1 MRALDRLAL
10 YSTCTATAV
19 IIASTALIFHQG
31 PPRWGKLDEPH
42 IVEQPVVQ
50 AVDLS
55 RLTPEVRQAVEKARM
70 DGLQHAR
77 AELESLHGEMMRK
90 VDSRLLD
97 WYFGYWTQQRLGLSY
112 AYTSGKNWVASLVVD
127 VDPEEAS
134 KTLQTEIAREFE
146 LRVMPGPILE
156 QHLQRIAQQ
165 SVTVFVR
172 SLQEHLQDIPQRY
185 QVPSAQWEEYLE
197 RITFMIG
204 GTQASRSVPLT
215 LKALSAGVVLSGVS
229 VTAAL
234 APYVT
239 AQFAQNMAMA
249 GASRAS
255 GALVGSVG
263 RRAATTLSRQVA
275 ARGLATGAGS
285 WGGALTGGVALV
297 ALVAWETWDH
307 QSTVA
312 ENRPL
317 LRNNIDHFLQLY
329 ESGLVEPHGMIGNI
343 LHDLER
349 QTPKGDEIGASFG
362 MGDAKSVFFE
372 LMKGNGR
379 FFGGSAS

>member
-31 PPRWGKLDEPH
+31 QPRGGKLSEPH
-42 IVEQPVVQ
+42 VVEQPVIQ

-55 RLTPEVRQAVEKARM
+55 RLTPDVRQAVENARM

-77 AELESLHGEMMRK
+77 AELESLHGEMMQK

-127 VDPEEAS
+127 VDPEEAGR
-134 KTLQTEIAREFE
+134 TLQTEIAREFE

-172 SLQEHLQDIPQRY
+172 SLQEHLQDIPKRY

-215 LKALSAGVVLSGVS
+215 LKALSAGVVLSGAS

-297 ALVAWETWDH
+297 ALVAWEAWDH

-349 QTPKGDEIGASFG
+349 QIAASIPT
-362 MGDAKSVFFE
+362 
-372 LMKGNGR
+372 
-379 FFGGSAS
+379 

>member
-31 PPRWGKLDEPH
+31 QPRGGKLSEPH
-42 IVEQPVVQ
+42 IIQQPVVQ

-55 RLTPEVRQAVEKARM
+55 RLTPEVRQAVENARM

-165 SVTVFVR
+165 SVMVFVR
-172 SLQEHLQDIPQRY
+172 SLQEHLQDIPKRY
-185 QVPSAQWEEYLE
+185 QVPSVQWEEYLE

-234 APYVT
+234 ASYVM
-239 AQFAQNMAMA
+239 AQFARNMAMA
-249 GASRAS
+249 GASRSS

-297 ALVAWETWDH
+297 ALVAWEAWDH

-329 ESGLVEPHGMIGNI
+329 ESGLVEPQGMIGNI

-349 QTPKGDEIGASFG
+349 QIAASIPT
-362 MGDAKSVFFE
+362 
-372 LMKGNGR
+372 
-379 FFGGSAS
+379 

>member
-112 AYTSGKNWVASLVVD
+112 AYTSGTNWVASLVVD

-172 SLQEHLQDIPQRY
+172 SLQEHLQDIPKRY

-263 RRAATTLSRQVA
+263 GRAATTLSRQVA

-297 ALVAWETWDH
+297 ALVAWEAWDH
-307 QSTVA
+307 QSIVA

-329 ESGLVEPHGMIGNI
+329 ESGLVAPHGMVGNI

-349 QTPKGDEIGASFG
+349 QIAASIPT
-362 MGDAKSVFFE
+362 
-372 LMKGNGR
+372 
-379 FFGGSAS
+379 

>member
-19 IIASTALIFHQG
+19 IIASTALIFPQLQ
-31 PPRWGKLDEPH
+31 PRWGKLSEAR

-55 RLTPEVRQAVEKARM
+55 RLAPEVRQAVEKART
-70 DGLQHAR
+70 DGVQHAR
-77 AELESLHGEMMRK
+77 AELERLHAEMMRK
-90 VDSRLLD
+90 VDSSLLD
-97 WYFGYWTQQRLGLSY
+97 WYFGYWTQQRLGLTY
-112 AYTSGKNWVASLVVD
+112 AYTSGKTWLAGFVTNT
-127 VDPEEAS
+127 DPEAAS
-134 KTLQTEIAREFE
+134 KTLQGEIAREFE

-165 SVTVFVR
+165 SVTAFVQ
-172 SLQEHLQDIPQRY
+172 SLQGHLQDIPKRY
-185 QVPSAQWEEYLE
+185 QVPPAQWEEYLE
-197 RITFMIG
+197 RITFMIS
-204 GTQASRSVPLT
+204 GTEASRSIPLT

-229 VTAAL
+229 VTATL

-239 AQFAQNMAMA
+239 AQFAQNMAVA

-255 GALVGSVG
+255 GALAGSVG
-263 RRAATTLSRQVA
+263 RRAATTLSRQAA

-297 ALVAWETWDH
+297 ALVAWEAWDH
-307 QSTVA
+307 KSTVA

-317 LRNNIDHFLQLY
+317 LRNNIDHFLHLY
-329 ESGLVEPHGMIGNI
+329 EAGLVEPQGMIGGI
-343 LHDLER
+343 LHTLET
-349 QTPKGDEIGASFG
+349 QIAAAIPI
-362 MGDAKSVFFE
+362 
-372 LMKGNGR
+372 
-379 FFGGSAS
+379 

>member
-31 PPRWGKLDEPH
+31 QPRGGKLYEPH
-42 IVEQPVVQ
+42 TVEQPVVQ

-55 RLTPEVRQAVEKARM
+55 RLTPDVRQAVENARR

-77 AELESLHGEMMRK
+77 VELESLHGEMMRK

-127 VDPEEAS
+127 VDPEEAG

-172 SLQEHLQDIPQRY
+172 SLQEHLQDIPKRY

-215 LKALSAGVVLSGVS
+215 LKALSAGVVLSGAS

-249 GASRAS
+249 GASRAP

-297 ALVAWETWDH
+297 ALVAWEAWDH

-329 ESGLVEPHGMIGNI
+329 ESGLVEPQGMIGNI

-349 QTPKGDEIGASFG
+349 QIAASIPT
-362 MGDAKSVFFE
+362 
-372 LMKGNGR
+372 
-379 FFGGSAS
+379 

>member
-19 IIASTALIFHQG
+19 IIASTALIFHQVQ
-31 PPRWGKLDEPH
+31 PRWGKLDEPH
-42 IVEQPVVQ
+42 IVEQSVVQ
-50 AVDLS
+50 AVDLY
-55 RLTPEVRQAVEKARM
+55 RLTPEVRQAVENARV

-112 AYTSGKNWVASLVVD
+112 VYTSGANWVAILVVD

-172 SLQEHLQDIPQRY
+172 SLQEHLQDIPKRY
-185 QVPSAQWEEYLE
+185 QVPSAQWEECLE

-204 GTQASRSVPLT
+204 GTQASRGVP
-215 LKALSAGVVLSGVS
+215 
-229 VTAAL
+229 
-234 APYVT
+234 
-239 AQFAQNMAMA
+239 
-249 GASRAS
+249 
-255 GALVGSVG
+255 
-263 RRAATTLSRQVA
+263 
-275 ARGLATGAGS
+275 
-285 WGGALTGGVALV
+285 
-297 ALVAWETWDH
+297 
-307 QSTVA
+307 
-312 ENRPL
+312 
-317 LRNNIDHFLQLY
+317 
-329 ESGLVEPHGMIGNI
+329 
-343 LHDLER
+343 
-349 QTPKGDEIGASFG
+349 
-362 MGDAKSVFFE
+362 
-372 LMKGNGR
+372 
-379 FFGGSAS
+379 

>member
-19 IIASTALIFHQG
+19 ILASTALIFHQG

-55 RLTPEVRQAVEKARM
+55 RLTPEVRQAVENARV

-112 AYTSGKNWVASLVVD
+112 AYTSGTNWVASLVVD

-172 SLQEHLQDIPQRY
+172 SLQEHLQDIPKRY

-215 LKALSAGVVLSGVS
+215 LKALSAGIVLSGVS
-229 VTAAL
+229 VTTAL

-239 AQFAQNMAMA
+239 AQVAQNMAMA
-249 GASRAS
+249 GASRAP

-297 ALVAWETWDH
+297 ALSCLGGVGSPEHRCREPTAA
-307 QSTVA
+307 A
-312 ENRPL
+312 EQHRPL
-317 LRNNIDHFLQLY
+317 PAAL
-329 ESGLVEPHGMIGNI
+329 
-343 LHDLER
+343 
-349 QTPKGDEIGASFG
+349 
-362 MGDAKSVFFE
+362 
-372 LMKGNGR
+372 
-379 FFGGSAS
+379 

>member
-31 PPRWGKLDEPH
+31 QPRGGKLSEPH
-42 IVEQPVVQ
+42 IIQQPVVQ

-55 RLTPEVRQAVEKARM
+55 RLTPEVRQAVENARM

-165 SVTVFVR
+165 SVMVFVR
-172 SLQEHLQDIPQRY
+172 SLQEHLQDIPKRY
-185 QVPSAQWEEYLE
+185 QVPSVQWEEYLE

-234 APYVT
+234 APYVM
-239 AQFAQNMAMA
+239 AQFARNMAMA
-249 GASRAS
+249 GASRSS

-297 ALVAWETWDH
+297 ALVAWEAWDH

-329 ESGLVEPHGMIGNI
+329 ESGLVEPQGMIGNI

-349 QTPKGDEIGASFG
+349 QIAASIPT
-362 MGDAKSVFFE
+362 
-372 LMKGNGR
+372 
-379 FFGGSAS
+379 